1 MSGLAAELSVRT
13 FGREAE
19 GEWSRALAHGRGVV
33 VRCLRAGVAAAAG
46 HCLLRQ
52 HHATLRERVDAETL
66 HAARP
71 SAKCHYNILT
81 PENNFF
87 IRTGPPPDY
96 SA

>member
-33 VRCLRAGVAAAAG
+33 VRCLRAGVAATAG

-71 SAKCHYNILT
+71 VRKMSL
-81 PENNFF
+81 
-87 IRTGPPPDY
+87 
-96 SA
+96 

>member
-33 VRCLRAGVAAAAG
+33 VWCLRAGVAAAAAG

-71 SAKCHYNILT
+71 VRKMSL
-81 PENNFF
+81 
-87 IRTGPPPDY
+87 
-96 SA
+96 

>member
-46 HCLLRQ
+46 GHCLLRQ

-71 SAKCHYNILT
+71 VRKMSL
-81 PENNFF
+81 
-87 IRTGPPPDY
+87 
-96 SA
+96 